1 MKMADFKG
9 KADTISAIKE
19 TLDIIQTT
27 LEDTLTRA
35 KAVEQTL
42 NDETIWAGE
51 AQLVGA
57 AFLDLVTQYH
67 EKLSPAEEGP
77 VSQASK
83 SLQAYLDA
91 DDIFYENWQDYVDL
105 MGIG

>member
-1 MKMADFKG
+1 MADFKG
-9 KADTISAIKE
+9 TADTISTIKE
-19 TLDIIQTT
+19 TLDMIQTT

-35 KAVEQTL
+35 ETIQSTL

-57 AFLDLVTQYH
+57 AFLDLVVQYH
-67 EKLSPAEEGP
+67 EKLAPAEDGP

-83 SLQAYLDA
+83 SLQEYLDT
-91 DDIFYENWQDYVDL
+91 DDVFYENWQDHVDL
-105 MGIG
+105 EGI

>member
-1 MKMADFKG
+1 MSEFKG
-9 KADTISAIKE
+9 TASVISEIKE
-19 TLDIIQTT
+19 KLDIIQAT
-27 LEDTLTRA
+27 LENTLKRA
-35 KAVEQTL
+35 EAVEKTL

-57 AFLDLVTQYH
+57 AFLDLVVQYH
-67 EKLSPAEEGP
+67 EQLAPAEEGP

-83 SLQAYLDA
+83 SLHEYLGA
-91 DDIFYENWQDYVDL
+91 DDGFYETWQEHVEL

>member
-1 MKMADFKG
+1 MSDFIG
-9 KADTISAIKE
+9 TADTISAIKE

-27 LEDTLTRA
+27 LVDTLTRA
-35 KAVEQTL
+35 EAVERAL

-57 AFLDLVTQYH
+57 AFLDLVVQYH
-67 EKLSPAEEGP
+67 EKLAPAEEGP

-83 SLQAYLDA
+83 SLQEYLDA
-91 DDIFYENWQDYVDL
+91 DDVFYENWQDHVDL
-105 MGIG
+105 EGI